1 MGRLASSKLAVL
13 GAGAWGTVL
22 AWLLAKNGHEVRL
35 WTRRKEHAEALT
47 ETRKNPDYVPDLLLP
62 ENIQVTAS
70 LEQACHHSNATL
82 IAVPSKGLRE
92 LLGKLPDVPALISCS
107 KGLELTSFKRLSE
120 VIREYKPN
128 TIVAALSGPNLALE
142 IAQSKPA
149 AATLASENLAFAKT
163 AQGWLNQS
171 IFRVYSS
178 DDLIGVEIAGALKNV
193 IALAAGICDGL
204 NLGDNAKAT
213 LITRGLAEMVK
224 VGTHLGGDV
233 KTFYGLSG
241 LGDLV
246 TTCSSTKSRNHT
258 AGGRI
263 AKGATL
269 AELQQSGLTAEGIPT
284 AKAVFELAAREGLEL
299 PICSEIYHVI
309 YEDKSPRKAMNDLM
323 GRTMKAE

>member
-1 MGRLASSKLAVL
+1 MARLAVL

-22 AWLLAKNGHEVRL
+22 AWLLAKNNHTVHL
-35 WTRRKEHAEALT
+35 WTRREEHAETLKQ
-47 ETRKNPDYVPDLLLP
+47 TRLNPNYVPNLVLP
-62 ENIQVTAS
+62 ENVHATAS
-70 LEQACHHSNATL
+70 LGQACQNAEAAL

-92 LLGKLPDVPALISCS
+92 LLEKLPDVPTLISCS
-107 KGLELTSFKRLSE
+107 KGLELHTFKRLSE
-120 VIREYKPN
+120 VISEYKPLS
-128 TIVAALSGPNLALE
+128 TVAALSGPNLALE
-142 IAQSKPA
+142 IAQGKPA

-163 AQGWLNQS
+163 AQSWLNQTT
-171 IFRVYSS
+171 FRVYSS

-204 NLGDNAKAT
+204 GLGDNAKAT
-213 LITRGLAEMVK
+213 LITRGLGEIVK

-246 TTCSSTKSRNHT
+246 TTCSSTQSRNHT
-258 AGGRI
+258 AGDRI

-284 AKAVFELAAREGLEL
+284 AKAVHELAIREGLEL
-299 PICSEIYHVI
+299 PICSEIYRVI

-323 GRTMKAE
+323 GRSVKVE

>member
-35 WTRRKEHAEALT
+35 WTRREKHAEVLT
-47 ETRKNPDYVPDLLLP
+47 KTRKNPDYVPDLLLP
-62 ENIQVTAS
+62 DNIQVTAS
-70 LEQACHHSNATL
+70 LEQACTNVEAAL

-92 LLGKLPDVPALISCS
+92 LLEKLPDVPALISCS

-128 TIVAALSGPNLALE
+128 AVIAVLSGPNLALE
-142 IAQSKPA
+142 IAQGKPA
-149 AATLASENLAFAKT
+149 AATLASENLDFAKV
-163 AQGWLNQS
+163 AQGWLNQTT
-171 IFRVYSS
+171 FRVYSS
-178 DDLIGVEIAGALKNV
+178 ADLIGVEIAGALKNV

-204 NLGDNAKAT
+204 VLGDNAKAT
-213 LITRGLAEMVK
+213 LVTRGLAEMVK

-246 TTCSSTKSRNHT
+246 TTCSSGQSRNHT
-258 AGGRI
+258 AGERL

-269 AELQQSGLTAEGIPT
+269 QKLQQSGLTAEGIPT
-284 AKAVFELAAREGLEL
+284 AKAVHELALEEGLEL
-299 PICSEIYHVI
+299 PICSEVYRVI
-309 YEDKSPRKAMNDLM
+309 YENKKPHEAISNLM
-323 GRTMKAE
+323 GRTLKEE